1 MFMMC
6 EQCTGSYTTQPLIN
20 PNNHINLTQ
29 CYDAAEN
36 SNGTIAYSTSDMPC
50 FHVGRPSSEA
60 SIGKSWKSRG
70 QPGPHGTLRGCSRGP
85 IRARCGVGVHDLD
98 CWYTG
103 ILILSLIKVVCQ
115 MWVEDQTIK
124 KTKKSNFY
132 LFCLF
137 HFILKIIHSICFISS
152 AKHSSIQQ
160 HGSMSTDLLS
170 LSHQC
175 LVEDR
180 ENSACLEAA
189 THDNSGCN
197 NKFLGI
203 QSCIWQSNDRSN
215 HLNHSESMYSHHAHT
230 KMSSFRL
237 Y

>member
-1 MFMMC
+1 MHQLPNLKALATLQVMFMMC

-124 KTKKSNFY
+124 KNKEVK
-132 LFCLF
+132 LL
-137 HFILKIIHSICFISS
+137 FILSFPLHS
-152 AKHSSIQQ
+152 K
-160 HGSMSTDLLS
+160 
-170 LSHQC
+170 
-175 LVEDR
+175 
-180 ENSACLEAA
+180 
-189 THDNSGCN
+189 DNSFHLFY
-197 NKFLGI
+197 KFRQAFFHSTAWQHVHWFAFTVSPMPGGRSGEQRLLG
-203 QSCIWQSNDRSN
+203 SCDSWQQ
-215 HLNHSESMYSHHAHT
+215 
-230 KMSSFRL
+230 RL
-237 Y
+237 